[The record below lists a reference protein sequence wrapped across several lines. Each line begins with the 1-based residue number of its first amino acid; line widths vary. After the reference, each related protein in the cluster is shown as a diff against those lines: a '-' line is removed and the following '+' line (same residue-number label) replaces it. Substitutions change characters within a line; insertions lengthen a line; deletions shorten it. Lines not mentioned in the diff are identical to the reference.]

1 MNQLKE
7 MVCYS
12 KTIFPFLPL
21 SLIGIIFDIKC
32 ENKQELEKESLV
44 KNINHSIMNIL
55 QNNSQTASQQGNVVQ
70 GVNINY
76 SPNIPNYLKEL
87 RNKNGKKMFGC
98 KPRVQQTTDMR
109 FKIIQSNTTTT
120 TNTLTT
126 DIKNTIKGYL
136 EQKGAKTES
145 INKYLGKYDTNVNK
159 LKTDIEEKIN
169 QSITQTSSQEQYI
182 DYTDNIGR
190 CDEDGKGKVL
200 KQNAVVEM
208 LASSI
213 ISSVFK
219 NVVDIKEFHDI
230 ELEIKVQKE
239 PGKFIKGMVI
249 FIDFIL
255 PILIVLI
262 IIFVMYA
269 ARTVKE
275 NMII

>member
-98 KPRVQQTTDMR
+98 KPR
-109 FKIIQSNTTTT
+109 F
-120 TNTLTT
+120 
-126 DIKNTIKGYL
+126 
-136 EQKGAKTES
+136 
-145 INKYLGKYDTNVNK
+145 NK
-159 LKTDIEEKIN
+159 
-169 QSITQTSSQEQYI
+169 Q
-182 DYTDNIGR
+182 
-190 CDEDGKGKVL
+190 
-200 KQNAVVEM
+200 
-208 LASSI
+208 
-213 ISSVFK
+213 
-219 NVVDIKEFHDI
+219 
-230 ELEIKVQKE
+230 
-239 PGKFIKGMVI
+239 
-249 FIDFIL
+249 
-255 PILIVLI
+255 LI
-262 IIFVMYA
+262 
-269 ARTVKE
+269 
-275 NMII
+275 